1 MLVRANLLVREII
14 RTIVIKI
21 LLYKINSGTSFY
33 AYVFA
38 SIYPIKYVNLMVLT
52 SPWFCN
58 GCAQNMTQKRRRKA
72 THKYLSTS
80 LMFKKKIRKKPG
92 QQHAD
97 TSRKVVVVVV
107 KSLFLH
113 MIEKYFSSL
122 GNTISFIPLIH
133 FCVVTIV
140 TVEGM
145 YLLLEFTLNATIM
158 LVLVT

>member
-33 AYVFA
+33 AYVFT

-107 KSLFLH
+107 KSLFF
-113 MIEKYFSSL
+113 Y
-122 GNTISFIPLIH
+122 T
-133 FCVVTIV
+133 
-140 TVEGM
+140 
-145 YLLLEFTLNATIM
+145 
-158 LVLVT
+158 

>member
-1 MLVRANLLVREII
+1 
-14 RTIVIKI
+14 
-21 LLYKINSGTSFY
+21 
-33 AYVFA
+33 
-38 SIYPIKYVNLMVLT
+38 
-52 SPWFCN
+52 
-58 GCAQNMTQKRRRKA
+58 
-72 THKYLSTS
+72 
-80 LMFKKKIRKKPG
+80 
-92 QQHAD
+92 
-97 TSRKVVVVVV
+97 
-107 KSLFLH
+107 